1 MAIISLRGR
10 LNDRFSFLV
19 KLSLSVVYD
28 RNQVAERPDGIFHRG
43 LKCRAR
49 NVLVRANGPT
59 EKQNIWTD
67 AEKSKP
73 NEQKQREKLELNE
86 RLPAEFAETFA
97 VKTTIV

>member
-1 MAIISLRGR
+1 LFTTVIKSPSG
-10 LNDRFSFLV
+10 
-19 KLSLSVVYD
+19 
-28 RNQVAERPDGIFHRG
+28 QAEYFTGS

-49 NVLVRANGPT
+49 NVLVRASEPT

-86 RLPAEFAETFA
+86 RLSLRKLSP
-97 VKTTIV
+97 